1 LQYPFIKKSY
11 VEALLNYV
19 DYVKPDKLL
28 SVGDE
33 LDCQQISTYARGT
46 ALEFEGSLQKNII
59 GLKGLLKEFRSA
71 IGRSKPFI
79 MQRSNH
85 TIRIEKYI
93 SRHAPAFSVIDAIK
107 IENLLGYND
116 KDIKVTYNRSL
127 TEVAKGVIMGHGDE
141 GRLYNHAG
149 QTALGLATRTG
160 KNVICGHTHRMGI
173 SSASQG
179 YGGNLTTLWGAE
191 VGHLCDLNSSG
202 MRYMKEGHANWQA
215 GFGILYEQDGIVKPE
230 LVPFNKDGSFI
241 AEGELWR

>member
-1 LQYPFIKKSY
+1 LQYPYIKKSY
-11 VEALLNYV
+11 VESLLDYIN
-19 DYVKPDKLL
+19 YVKPDKLL
-28 SVGDE
+28 CVGDE
-33 LDCQQISTYARGT
+33 LDCQTISTFSRGT
-46 ALEFEGSLQKNII
+46 ALEFEGSLQKNIN
-59 GLKGLLKEFRSA
+59 GLKNLLKEFRSA
-71 IGRSKPFI
+71 IGNKPFQI
-79 MQRSNH
+79 QRSNH
-85 TIRIEKYI
+85 TVRIEKYI

-127 TEVAKGVIMGHGDE
+127 TEVAKNVIMGHGDE
-141 GRLYNHAG
+141 GRLYHHAG

-160 KNVICGHTHRMGI
+160 KNVICGHTHRQGI
-173 SSASQG
+173 SSASHG
-179 YGGNLTTLWGAE
+179 FAGNLLTLWGME

-215 GFGILYEQDGIVKPE
+215 GFGILYEQDGHVKPE

>member
-1 LQYPFIKKSY
+1 LQYPYIKKSY
-11 VEALLNYV
+11 VESLLDYIN
-19 DYVKPDKLL
+19 YVKPDKLL
-28 SVGDE
+28 CVGDE
-33 LDCQQISTYARGT
+33 LDCQTISTFSRGT
-46 ALEFEGSLQKNII
+46 ALEFEGSLQKNIN
-59 GLKGLLKEFRSA
+59 GLKNLLKEFRSA
-71 IGRSKPFI
+71 IGNKPFQI
-79 MQRSNH
+79 QRSNH
-85 TIRIEKYI
+85 TVRIEKYI

-127 TEVAKGVIMGHGDE
+127 TEVAKNVIMGHGDE
-141 GRLYNHAG
+141 GRLYHHAG

-160 KNVICGHTHRMGI
+160 KNVICGHTHRQGI
-173 SSASQG
+173 SSASHG
-179 YGGNLTTLWGAE
+179 FAGNLSTLWGME

-215 GFGILYEQDGIVKPE
+215 GFGILYEQDGHVKPE

>member
-1 LQYPFIKKSY
+1 LQYPYIKKSY
-11 VEALLNYV
+11 VESLLDYIN
-19 DYVKPDKLL
+19 YVKPDKLL

-33 LDCQQISTYARGT
+33 LDCQTISTFSRGT
-46 ALEFEGSLQKNII
+46 ALEFEGSLQKNIN
-59 GLKGLLKEFRSA
+59 GLKSLLKEFRSA
-71 IGRSKPFI
+71 IGNKPFQI
-79 MQRSNH
+79 QRSNH
-85 TIRIEKYI
+85 TVRIEKYI

-127 TEVAKGVIMGHGDE
+127 TEVAKSVIMGHGDE

-160 KNVICGHTHRMGI
+160 KNVVCGHTHRQGI
-173 SSASQG
+173 SSAS
-179 YGGNLTTLWGAE
+179 YGFAGNLSTLWGME

-230 LVPFNKDGSFI
+230 LVPFNKNGSFI

>member
-1 LQYPFIKKSY
+1 LQYPYIKKSY

-28 SVGDE
+28 CVGDE
-33 LDCQQISTYARGT
+33 LDCQTISTYARGT

-85 TIRIEKYI
+85 TARIEKYVQKF
-93 SRHAPAFSVIDAIK
+93 SPAMAVLDCIK

-116 KDIKVTYNRSL
+116 KELNITYNRSL
-127 TEVAKGVIMGHGDE
+127 KEFTKGWLLAHGDE
-141 GRLYNHAG
+141 SRLFSMAG
-149 QTALGLATRTG
+149 ATALNLAIKTN
-160 KNVICGHTHRMGI
+160 KSVIASHTHRQGI
-173 SSASQG
+173 MRQS
-179 YGGNLTTLWGAE
+179 YGFGGKQTTLTGVE
-191 VGHLCDLNSSG
+191 VGHLCDIKKMSYL
-202 MRYMKEGHANWQA
+202 KENIANWSA
-215 GFGILYEQDGIVKPE
+215 GFAVVYEQDGVVKPE
-230 LVPFNKDGSFI
+230 LVSFNNDGSFI

>member
-1 LQYPFIKKSY
+1 LQYPYIKKSY
-11 VEALLNYV
+11 VESLLDYIN
-19 DYVKPDKLL
+19 YVKPDKLL
-28 SVGDE
+28 CVGDE
-33 LDCQQISTYARGT
+33 LDCQTISTFSRGT
-46 ALEFEGSLQKNII
+46 ALEFEGSLQKNIN

-71 IGRSKPFI
+71 IGNKPFQI
-79 MQRSNH
+79 QRSNH
-85 TIRIEKYI
+85 TVRIEKYI

-160 KNVICGHTHRMGI
+160 KNVVCGHTHRQGI
-173 SSASQG
+173 SSAS
-179 YGGNLTTLWGAE
+179 YGFAGNLSTLWGME

-230 LVPFNKDGSFI
+230 LVPFNKNGSFI

>member
-1 LQYPFIKKSY
+1 
-11 VEALLNYV
+11 
-19 DYVKPDKLL
+19 
-28 SVGDE
+28 
-33 LDCQQISTYARGT
+33 
-46 ALEFEGSLQKNII
+46 
-59 GLKGLLKEFRSA
+59 LKGLLKEFRSA
-71 IGRSKPFI
+71 IGRSKPFQI
-79 MQRSNH
+79 QRSNH

-160 KNVICGHTHRMGI
+160 NNVVCGHTHRQGI
-173 SSASQG
+173 SSASHG
-179 YGGNLTTLWGAE
+179 FAGNLSTLWGME

>member
-1 LQYPFIKKSY
+1 MQYPFIKKSY
-11 VEALLNYV
+11 VESLLDYIA
-19 DYVKPDKLL
+19 YVKPDKLL
-28 SVGDE
+28 CVGDE
-33 LDCQQISTYARGT
+33 LDCQTISTFSRGT
-46 ALEFEGSLQKNII
+46 ALEFEGSLQKNIN
-59 GLKGLLKEFRSA
+59 GLKNLLKEFRSA
-71 IGRSKPFI
+71 IGNKPFQI
-79 MQRSNH
+79 QRSNH
-85 TIRIEKYI
+85 TVRIEKYI

-127 TEVAKGVIMGHGDE
+127 TEVAKNVIMGHGDE
-141 GRLYNHAG
+141 GRLYHHAG

-160 KNVICGHTHRMGI
+160 KNVICGHTHRQGI
-173 SSASQG
+173 SSASHG
-179 YGGNLTTLWGAE
+179 FAGNLSTLWGME

-215 GFGILYEQDGIVKPE
+215 GFGILYEQDGHVKPE

>member
-1 LQYPFIKKSY
+1 MQYPYIKKQY
-11 VEALLNYV
+11 VESLLDYIN
-19 DYVKPDKLL
+19 YVKPDKLL
-28 SVGDE
+28 CVGDE
-33 LDCQQISTYARGT
+33 LDCQTISTFSRGT
-46 ALEFEGSLQKNII
+46 ALEFEGSLQKNIN
-59 GLKGLLKEFRSA
+59 GLKNLLKEFRSA
-71 IGRSKPFI
+71 IGNKPFQI
-79 MQRSNH
+79 QRSNH
-85 TIRIEKYI
+85 TVRIEKYI

-127 TEVAKGVIMGHGDE
+127 TEVAKNVIMGHGDE
-141 GRLYNHAG
+141 GRLYYHAG

-160 KNVICGHTHRMGI
+160 KNVICGHTHRQGI
-173 SSASQG
+173 SSASHG
-179 YGGNLTTLWGAE
+179 FAGNLSTLWGME

-215 GFGILYEQDGIVKPE
+215 GFGILYEQDGHVKPE